1 MRKGY
6 EASKNCDRKNVKYES
21 TLCRQSFINIGMVHP
36 NFALCVIVICKHY
49 FVVFHKSKA
58 LSSGIN
64 MMSAQSVAIYCVE
77 IEIGPILAV
86 S

>member
-1 MRKGY
+1 MRHPKIVTEKMWNMSLIYAGKV
-6 EASKNCDRKNVKYES
+6 SS
-21 TLCRQSFINIGMVHP
+21 INIGMVHP

-58 LSSGIN
+58 LSTGIN